1 MKLPK
6 VIGCLFLII
15 GGNLQEQT
23 TLVEGQGI
31 GLWTRVRLPSSP
43 FLVLRR
49 DPACREDSLVPT
61 QMPIRTC
68 SDLDAFALLFVMPP
82 KEGLPTQ
89 SPSGRSS
96 DFDGSAPFQNQ

>member
-31 GLWTRVRLPSSP
+31 VFRTWVRLPSSP
-43 FLVLRR
+43 LKGMFGITMFR
-49 DPACREDSLVPT
+49 
-61 QMPIRTC
+61 
-68 SDLDAFALLFVMPP
+68 AFFFITI
-82 KEGLPTQ
+82 KKDNISEKINKG
-89 SPSGRSS
+89 
-96 DFDGSAPFQNQ
+96 